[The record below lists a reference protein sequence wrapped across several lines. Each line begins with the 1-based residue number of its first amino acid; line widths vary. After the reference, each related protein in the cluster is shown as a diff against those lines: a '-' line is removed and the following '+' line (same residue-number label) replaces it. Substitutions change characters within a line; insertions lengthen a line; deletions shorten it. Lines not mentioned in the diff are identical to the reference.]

1 MSYFLCRSLGEKVL
15 MSDDIAARSSAPHE
29 DYMCHFTK
37 MKTVHSKAPLIG
49 FAITKGAE
57 LPSRIPIQLLEKAM
71 PDYMH
76 DPGLGTLSKD
86 WNLKHPLL

>member
-1 MSYFLCRSLGEKVL
+1 
-15 MSDDIAARSSAPHE
+15 
-29 DYMCHFTK
+29 MCHFTK
-37 MKTVHSKAPLIG
+37 MKTIHSKAPLLG

-76 DPGLGTLSKD
+76 QKELDYLSKD